1 MTALRVA
8 GLDALY
14 LGVGVALLAALG
26 LVCSVRDGL
35 RLAGLA
41 FLAGWATLGI
51 GTVYLLLA
59 GATGTVGQV
68 VALAA
73 ALAAV
78 AVAVARAGPIRRRVR
93 AADLATTP
101 RRAAQPES
109 LALAGGALLLIAV
122 VFAELFR
129 SLRHAQPAQWDA
141 WAFWVPKAEAIVY
154 GGGIHMGP
162 GSVESFA
169 NPDYP
174 PLTPVL
180 DATTMRFAGHVDP
193 GVLPLQHWF
202 VALAMFAA
210 LAGLLWR
217 HVHPAVLLACLAA
230 FALLPSYQHEV
241 GSLLGDETLIAA
253 FAATAA
259 AAGLWL
265 VRRDARYLALYA
277 VFGSAL
283 ALAKNEGYSD
293 VIVMSA
299 ILVVVSIRRRPRL
312 PLVLVAVPVLA
323 MQPWKQWSSAHH
335 VPPSDYYHFADVFH
349 PGYLSARFD
358 RLTYTLHSL
367 PQYYLAVDRWL
378 VLLPV
383 AAVLVALAARRR
395 PALALFVV
403 GTVAI
408 AFVGNVVVYWISPS
422 PVAWYV
428 STSGS
433 RTADGPL
440 VLVAALLPLLLTE
453 AMAGAPPAR
462 TREPLPEAQPAD

>member
-1 MTALRVA
+1 MTALRIA

-14 LGVGVALLAALG
+14 LGVGVALLAAFG
-26 LVCSVRDGL
+26 LVASVRDAA
-35 RLAGLA
+35 RLAGVA
-41 FLAGWATLGI
+41 FLAGWAALGI

-59 GATGTVGQV
+59 GASGSVGQV
-68 VALAA
+68 VALAVA
-73 ALAAV
+73 VAAV
-78 AVAVARAGPIRRRVR
+78 AVAAALAGPVRRRVR
-93 AADLATTP
+93 RPAAP
-101 RRAAQPES
+101 EPSRPAAPES
-109 LALAGGALLLIAV
+109 LALAGGALLLIAL
-122 VFAELFR
+122 VFAALFR
-129 SLRHAQPAQWDA
+129 SLRHVQPAQWDA

-154 GGGIHMGP
+154 GGGIHTGP
-162 GSVESFA
+162 GSLESFA

-180 DATTMRFAGHVDP
+180 DATTFRFAGHVDP
-193 GVLPLQHWF
+193 GVLPLQHWV

-217 HVHPAVLLACLAA
+217 HVHPAVLLASLAS

-253 FAATAA
+253 VALTAA
-259 AAGLWL
+259 AGGLWL
-265 VRRDARYLALYA
+265 VRRDPRYLALYA
-277 VFGSAL
+277 LFGSAL

-299 ILVVVSIRRRPRL
+299 ILVAVSVRRRPRL
-312 PLVLVAVPVLA
+312 PLLLAALPVLA

-335 VPPSDYYHFADVFH
+335 VPKSDYYDFANLLH
-349 PGYLSARFD
+349 PGYLSDRFD
-358 RLTYTLHSL
+358 RLTYTLRAL

-395 PALALFVV
+395 PALALFVA

-408 AFVGNVVVYWISPS
+408 AFAGNVVVYWISPS

-453 AMAGAPPAR
+453 AMAAARPAGAPA
-462 TREPLPEAQPAD
+462 PLAAPQPAD

>member
-1 MTALRVA
+1 VTALRIV

-14 LGVGVALLAALG
+14 LGVGLTLLAAFG
-26 LVCSVRDGL
+26 LVASVRDAA

-41 FLAGWATLGI
+41 FLAGWAAVGI

-59 GATGTVGQV
+59 GAAGTVDQV

-73 ALAAV
+73 AVAAAAV
-78 AVAVARAGPIRRRVR
+78 AAARAGPVQRRVGG
-93 AADLATTP
+93 AAGPTASRGRPT
-101 RRAAQPES
+101 PES
-109 LALAGGALLLIAV
+109 LALAGAAALLIAI

-129 SLRHAQPAQWDA
+129 SLRHVQPAQWDA
-141 WAFWVPKAEAIVY
+141 WAFWVPKAEAVVY
-154 GGGIHMGP
+154 GGGIHMGA
-162 GSVESFA
+162 GSLESFA

-180 DATTMRFAGHVDP
+180 DATTFRFAGRVDP
-193 GVLPLQHWF
+193 GLLPLQHWF

-217 HVHPAVLLACLAA
+217 HVHPAALLGCLAA

-253 FAATAA
+253 VALTAA

-265 VRRDARYLALYA
+265 VRRDPRYLALYA
-277 VFGSAL
+277 LFGSAL

-293 VIVMSA
+293 VVVMSA
-299 ILVVVSIRRRPRL
+299 ILVAVSIRRRPRL
-312 PLVLVAVPVLA
+312 PLLLVAVPVLA
-323 MQPWKQWSSAHH
+323 MQPWKRWSSAHH
-335 VPPSDYYHFADVFH
+335 VPKSDYYDFANLLH

-358 RLTYTLHSL
+358 RLTYTLHAL

-383 AAVLVALAARRR
+383 AAVLVGLAARRR

-403 GTVAI
+403 GTVVV
-408 AFVGNVVVYWISPS
+408 AFAGNVVVYWISPS

-440 VLVAALLPLLLTE
+440 VLVAALLPLLLAE
-453 AMAGAPPAR
+453 AMAAARPAGWGDRLPAP
-462 TREPLPEAQPAD
+462 QPAD